1 MHEWHPRQRGEARVH
16 GTNTPANMADVGD
29 LESIVGGLA
38 EAVLAAI
45 AYAILRWVRP
55 G

>member
-1 MHEWHPRQRGEARVH
+1 
-16 GTNTPANMADVGD
+16 MADVGD